1 MSKTHLTEQKFSDF
15 ALHPA
20 VIEALEKKGFH
31 NCTPI
36 QALALPLTLEGRDVA
51 GQAQTGT
58 GKTMAF
64 LTSTFH
70 YLLSHPAIADRQ
82 VNQPRALIM
91 APTRELAV
99 QIHADAEPLAQ
110 ATGLKLGLAYGGDGY
125 DKQLKVL
132 ESGVDIL
139 IGTTGRLIDYAKQN
153 HINLG
158 AIQVVVLDE
167 ADRMY
172 DLGFI
177 KDIRWLFRR
186 MPPATQR
193 LNMLFSATLS
203 YRVRELAFEQ
213 MNNAEYV
220 EVEPEQKTGHRI
232 KEELFYPSNE
242 EKMRLLQTLLE
253 EEWPDRAIVFANT
266 KHRCEDIWGH
276 LAADGHRVG
285 LLTGDVAQK
294 KRLRI
299 LEEFTRGDLDILVAT
314 DVAARGLHIPAVTH
328 VFNYDLPDDCEDY
341 VHRIGRTAR
350 ANRDGR
356 AITFVSEEDQYWFQ
370 QIEKFLEKVV
380 DKMPLPEGCGEG
392 PEYIKLNKPK
402 KKGANGRNNRRGNG
416 GNGEAGKNSAKNRR
430 QKDRDQTS
438 HKRKP
443 NKPNERQEK
452 APRNNEQQPQQG
464 NRQQNAK
471 QQPQQGNRQ
480 QNAKQQPQQGNRQQ
494 NAKQQNRKPAQP
506 GEQPKNSN
514 SQKRRNN
521 SNNSNQQRPGNENNV
536 RPGSNGRGR
545 GVAQKKGDKPAARK
559 HTPIV
564 NPQKQENAVKK
575 FIKRIFGFKK

>member
-242 EKMRLLQTLLE
+242 RKNA
-253 EEWPDRAIVFANT
+253 P
-266 KHRCEDIWGH
+266 
-276 LAADGHRVG
+276 AADAAGRRV
-285 LLTGDVAQK
+285 ARSRH
-294 KRLRI
+294 RLR
-299 LEEFTRGDLDILVAT
+299 
-314 DVAARGLHIPAVTH
+314 
-328 VFNYDLPDDCEDY
+328 
-341 VHRIGRTAR
+341 
-350 ANRDGR
+350 
-356 AITFVSEEDQYWFQ
+356 QYQ
-370 QIEKFLEKVV
+370 ASL
-380 DKMPLPEGCGEG
+380 
-392 PEYIKLNKPK
+392 
-402 KKGANGRNNRRGNG
+402 
-416 GNGEAGKNSAKNRR
+416 
-430 QKDRDQTS
+430 
-438 HKRKP
+438 
-443 NKPNERQEK
+443 
-452 APRNNEQQPQQG
+452 
-464 NRQQNAK
+464 
-471 QQPQQGNRQ
+471 
-480 QNAKQQPQQGNRQQ
+480 
-494 NAKQQNRKPAQP
+494 
-506 GEQPKNSN
+506 
-514 SQKRRNN
+514 
-521 SNNSNQQRPGNENNV
+521 
-536 RPGSNGRGR
+536 
-545 GVAQKKGDKPAARK
+545 
-559 HTPIV
+559 
-564 NPQKQENAVKK
+564 
-575 FIKRIFGFKK
+575 

>member
-172 DLGFI
+172 NLGFI

-232 KEELFYPSNE
+232 KEELFTRP
-242 EKMRLLQTLLE
+242 
-253 EEWPDRAIVFANT
+253 T
-266 KHRCEDIWGH
+266 KKNAP
-276 LAADGHRVG
+276 AADAAGRRVARSRHRFRQYQAPLRRYLG
-285 LLTGDVAQK
+285 PSRRRRPSRRSADRRRGAE

-341 VHRIGRTAR
+341 VHRIGRT
-350 ANRDGR
+350 GR
-356 AITFVSEEDQYWFQ
+356 AGASGHSISLACEEYALNLPAIRNLYWS
-370 QIEKFLEKVV
+370 
-380 DKMPLPEGCGEG
+380 
-392 PEYIKLNKPK
+392 LNS
-402 KKGANGRNNRRGNG
+402 G
-416 GNGEAGKNSAKNRR
+416 
-430 QKDRDQTS
+430 Q
-438 HKRKP
+438 
-443 NKPNERQEK
+443 
-452 APRNNEQQPQQG
+452 
-464 NRQQNAK
+464 
-471 QQPQQGNRQ
+471 
-480 QNAKQQPQQGNRQQ
+480 
-494 NAKQQNRKPAQP
+494 
-506 GEQPKNSN
+506 
-514 SQKRRNN
+514 
-521 SNNSNQQRPGNENNV
+521 
-536 RPGSNGRGR
+536 
-545 GVAQKKGDKPAARK
+545 
-559 HTPIV
+559 
-564 NPQKQENAVKK
+564 
-575 FIKRIFGFKK
+575 